1 MKIKK
6 VIQTEKAL
14 QESERKFRNL
24 AEKSVVGIYVI
35 QENVFKYVNAKLA
48 EILGYKPEEIMGKLG
63 PDMVVHPE
71 DWPMVR
77 DHLQNRISGKIESVH
92 YEFRGIRKDGQLYYA
107 EVYGSA
113 TVYEGEPAVI
123 GTLLDITER
132 KKTEQRLIEAEKR
145 YRSIFENA
153 VEGIFQATNDGR
165 ILVVN
170 PALSRMLG
178 YESPE
183 DCLATIWNL
192 GEQHYVNPSD
202 RERLLSLLE
211 EKGLVIGFECEL
223 YRKDKI
229 KIWVSINVRAVYDEN
244 GNFLYQEGSI
254 EDITA
259 KKIAQ
264 DELRRLGEFNKAII
278 DNAPVAIFTLDK
290 KGVFTSVNP
299 ALAVLSGL
307 GENAEKKLIGFN
319 WLENPYTIKSGLA
332 DFIKK
337 GLKGEAFH
345 LWDFPFVTYKGDRNL
360 YMDFKGVP
368 LFGKDGSVEGLLC
381 IIEETT
387 ERVKTRAK
395 LMQEVKMATLG
406 RLVAGVA
413 HELNNPLATLVAYAE
428 LAQSSID
435 AILEG
440 NLNQLELEELKTYLD
455 IIQEQAFRCKNAI
468 VDLLNIPKK
477 NGLEKTPIN
486 INNLIEDIIQSMQLD
501 KDTLR
506 IKKDLHPHLLCAIG
520 DISAVRQVIKNV
532 IKNALDAVEDRP
544 DAAIFIKTS
553 IVNKTISIEVKDNG
567 IGIPATIIDKI
578 FEPFFTTKEVKKG
591 IGLGLSLCKE
601 LIHEMG
607 GSISV
612 ESTPRIGTTFFITLP
627 AQDYKEAG
635 GYYL

>member
-635 GYYL
+635 GDYL